1 MVAENFAW
9 YRAQNVFRF
18 SQLFCLFWKKKIS
31 SEIHVF
37 RSKQF
42 SLLMY
47 RCLLP
52 SSVTVNTDYEE
63 NMEKACHATK
73 IESSCVVV

>member
-1 MVAENFAW
+1 MAGGNFACN
-9 YRAQNVFRF
+9 QVFCF
-18 SQLFCLFWKKKIS
+18 SQLFCLFWKKKNS

-37 RSKQF
+37 RSDQF

-52 SSVTVNTDYEE
+52 SSVTVKMDYEE
-63 NMEKACHATK
+63 NMENACFVTNDDTPL
-73 IESSCVVV
+73 